1 MRADQFRMEK
11 SLEPARRALTDA
23 TGAAAWM
30 AGWAMPIENA
40 IREAMGSDGSD

>member
-11 SLEPARRALTDA
+11 SLELARRALTDA
-23 TGAAAWM
+23 AGAAAWM

-40 IREAMGSDGSD
+40 IREAMEAS